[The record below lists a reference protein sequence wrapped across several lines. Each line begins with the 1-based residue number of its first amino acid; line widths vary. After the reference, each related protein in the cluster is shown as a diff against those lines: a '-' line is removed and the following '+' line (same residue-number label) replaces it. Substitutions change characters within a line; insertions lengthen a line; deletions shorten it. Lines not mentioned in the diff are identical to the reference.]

1 MAKLPSA
8 VRVVQSYLAMIPA
21 KAELVSF
28 PANKETW
35 YGRGSNRFSR
45 VVSESEV
52 AVCGEL
58 GTARREVF
66 RDPAGLISDFA
77 NTKSN
82 PEGVL
87 HFTKKY
93 GALQRREMD
102 YVGEIDDI
110 GDKRLCVPCPRWLN
124 HQKEFRDQW
133 ISKGK
138 ADEDTATA
146 FANHIHPAS
155 SDSPAV
161 KTFVIPGRHGAFQL
175 EARPDELLGA
185 LWLALL
191 GFSGRTRKCENP
203 TCVAPYFIA
212 SRRDQKYCNEACS
225 RLVANRKWWSEKGTQ
240 WRENRLKNERR
251 KTR

>member
-8 VRVVQSYLAMIPA
+8 VRVVQSYLAFIPVA
-21 KAELVSF
+21 KTLELLS
-28 PANKETW
+28 PEIQQERWGLK
-35 YGRGSNRFSR
+35 SR
-45 VVSESEV
+45 PSDVVV
-52 AVCGEL
+52 L
-58 GTARREVF
+58 GKFGTEKRQVF
-66 RDPAGLISDFA
+66 RDPARLITDFA
-77 NTKSN
+77 NTQSDLD
-82 PEGVL
+82 GVL
-87 HFTKKY
+87 RFTKRY
-93 GALQRREMD
+93 GALHREELD
-102 YVGEIDDI
+102 YIPEVDDI
-110 GDKRLCVPCPRWLN
+110 GDDRLCVPCSRWLAR
-124 HQKEFRDQW
+124 QKEFRDQW

-138 ADEDTATA
+138 ADKERAKA
-146 FANHIHPAS
+146 FAKHIHPMS